1 MSSNAKTFSIIGLI
15 IGAIVIACL
24 FGLLYI
30 KSNAMKKSI
39 EDNLNTSLNLSE
51 DNNKF
56 TCSGFII
63 GGFTC
68 KNNYINLYDQYR
80 LSNLVVEIKN
90 ISNKQLD
97 VDIKADTNISINS
110 LLMDLMEL
118 QNILKEDQFKIN
130 KDKFTSKDSFLDCTA
145 ATNLDSGKLSFKT
158 NCALKE
164 LQMTYEANMD
174 FNVDFDDKNLKSFFD
189 FQNKINYND
198 MAITFNNI
206 NMSIKNENLKRFIMD
221 SLERKIDIRDYKMF
235 AIDFASSVAYAFE
248 LVNILEGNVQSIVNR
263 FLSGE
268 NKGIL
273 LEVTQKDKNTPL
285 DLQTLR
291 YAPPF
296 KYEVKEIQ

>member
-1 MSSNAKTFSIIGLI
+1 
-15 IGAIVIACL
+15 
-24 FGLLYI
+24 
-30 KSNAMKKSI
+30 
-39 EDNLNTSLNLSE
+39 
-51 DNNKF
+51 
-56 TCSGFII
+56 
-63 GGFTC
+63 
-68 KNNYINLYDQYR
+68 
-80 LSNLVVEIKN
+80 
-90 ISNKQLD
+90 
-97 VDIKADTNISINS
+97 
-110 LLMDLMEL
+110 
-118 QNILKEDQFKIN
+118 
-130 KDKFTSKDSFLDCTA
+130 
-145 ATNLDSGKLSFKT
+145 
-158 NCALKE
+158 
-164 LQMTYEANMD
+164 MTYEANMD